1 MVSHDLSHMTV
12 VTEDIAKETLARQAG
27 SLMGDVTERKAA
39 GHSDSNME
47 RSMYFASFDDIRLDV
62 RSQSVVATSS
72 VDAGI
77 VRVER
82 DPKSGLPRVHL
93 EQLEDTYKR
102 RMTSG
107 KIARLLHGLDTFDRL
122 SKNEYS
128 DHLYALG
135 KLMQAIFANDEIP
148 GSVSMEALLN
158 KLSLDE
164 ATDIDTAGD
173 DGLTERKEQLLKR
186 INALLSG
193 YVSKQLREMFPNT
206 GDLLA
211 EVSVE
216 ISGQRRLGAA
226 DPANWVALARRGSVS
241 PPVCAVAGPVGSV
254 PSVDT
259 ERTER
264 TQGETAGASLTP
276 SLGGT
281 ASATQRPP
289 DTTLS
294 SDEVRFAD
302 VEHEETLTASE
313 RLERHK
319 LQLKQ
324 QQLLLLKQHQQQQQQ
339 HSDMNKDSSSVGDHD
354 SAEVSS
360 SSTHT
365 DTRTPNSQSVDSDSD
380 VSTQTTSR
388 HSSDDEL

>member
-1 MVSHDLSHMTV
+1 
-12 VTEDIAKETLARQAG
+12 
-27 SLMGDVTERKAA
+27 MGDVRERKAA
-39 GHSDSNME
+39 GDGDSHTE
-47 RSMYFASFDDIRLDV
+47 RSMYFASFDDVRLDV

-82 DPKSGLPRVHL
+82 DPESGLPRVHL

-102 RMTSG
+102 RLTSG
-107 KIARLLHGLDTFDRL
+107 KIARLLHGVDTFDRL
-122 SKNEYS
+122 STKEYS

-164 ATDIDTAGD
+164 ATDMDTAGD

-193 YVSKQLREMFPNT
+193 YVSKQLRELFPNT

-216 ISGQRRLGAA
+216 ISGQRRLGVA
-226 DPANWVALARRGSVS
+226 DPANWVALARWGTES
-241 PPVCAVAGPVGSV
+241 PPVCGVGSV
-254 PSVDT
+254 PSGDT
-259 ERTER
+259 GRTER
-264 TQGETAGASLTP
+264 IRGETAGASLTP
-276 SLGGT
+276 SQGGT
-281 ASATQRPP
+281 DSATEVPP

-294 SDEVRFAD
+294 SVEARLAA
-302 VEHEETLTASE
+302 VEHDETLTASE

-324 QQLLLLKQHQQQQQQ
+324 QQLLLQKQHQQQQLQQQ
-339 HSDMNKDSSSVGDHD
+339 HADMNKDPSSVSDHD

-360 SSTHT
+360 SSKHT
-365 DTRTPNSQSVDSDSD
+365 DTRTPDSKSVDSDSD
-380 VSTQTTSR
+380 VSTQKTST